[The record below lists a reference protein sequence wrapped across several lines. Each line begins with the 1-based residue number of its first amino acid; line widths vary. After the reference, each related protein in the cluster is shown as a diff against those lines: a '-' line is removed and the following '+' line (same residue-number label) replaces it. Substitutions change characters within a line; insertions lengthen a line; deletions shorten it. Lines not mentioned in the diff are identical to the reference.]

1 MIIMKLSQKPFH
13 LLLRKKFSMKMT
25 IYDDDYDDDD
35 GGYDGGDIVIWR
47 RRLK

>member
-1 MIIMKLSQKPFH
+1 MIIMKLSQKLFH

-25 IYDDDYDDDD
+25 IYDDDDD